1 MDGDKVKESAPDCA
15 SGAAE
20 PTKKQD
26 KRKRAYAEFDVVD
39 KKSVSAEW
47 QQEMDALYKYYKEV
61 SGHQLNP
68 EELSCTTNDSI
79 IACLLEESSLS
90 CAKLTDGIYKRMKLQ
105 YGVTESSVRTSV
117 LNIGRRSSYGI
128 SAMDVNGLEDESDSS
143 LWCWET
149 EDLALLPLH
158 LRSSLSIRRTA
169 RKLIHK
175 RILVLSGKL
184 ATKDASNAC
193 SNQNSLMENA
203 GEALDLDEIR
213 SIIESKHKNDDD
225 IKTEAQDFQAI
236 RKAVKKQQM
245 MVGHIQ
251 TEKNKKERELRHIY
265 EKTEREAKR
274 IERENKRLKKHQE
287 EEERAKK
294 KKEKEEAEL
303 KRKASIQKQANL
315 MERFFKRKADSN
327 IGSSDSHHMERTTCS
342 KSTGNI
348 EELAVAATSAMDCTL
363 CKENHLSMEELRMI
377 HVAKWRTLFQHNR
390 LRHWGVRRSPKIQ
403 LFLELRLQ
411 KPSTPIASDSM
422 STPTKEQSSLEST
435 GNLDITKLLDELEIP
450 SRSQNSTSSSV
461 LLVKK
466 LLQFDNSSRPAY
478 YGTWRKKS
486 STVSARQPFQRDEEL
501 NYDVESDEEWEE
513 VDPGDPGERL
523 SDYEEDDEKT
533 MNEHD
538 AMIDAEKETE
548 NSFIVPNDYLSDD
561 EGMQCESVCV
571 RFDGISSLLSIPGV
585 TVEELNAL
593 LQRQK
598 ALHIITEHALKIDR
612 PLVIC
617 NLDHRKLGLLNAE
630 GITGMLKMEKIC
642 LQALCMKKYP
652 GSPIIDVP
660 VVNTTIEDGFC
671 RSNKK
676 SPRTPVSS
684 KAISESDMPE
694 FGESNWWSCYMR
706 HFHMSPRHDLR
717 TKLGRLL
724 SLPKTGGRLSRI
736 SWIGTIYLF
745 LQIKVKA

>member
-1 MDGDKVKESAPDCA
+1 MICIRS
-15 SGAAE
+15 
-20 PTKKQD
+20 T
-26 KRKRAYAEFDVVD
+26 
-39 KKSVSAEW
+39 
-47 QQEMDALYKYYKEV
+47 
-61 SGHQLNP
+61 
-68 EELSCTTNDSI
+68 I
-79 IACLLEESSLS
+79 LE
-90 CAKLTDGIYKRMKLQ
+90 
-105 YGVTESSVRTSV
+105 
-117 LNIGRRSSYGI
+117 
-128 SAMDVNGLEDESDSS
+128 
-143 LWCWET
+143 
-149 EDLALLPLH
+149 
-158 LRSSLSIRRTA
+158 
-169 RKLIHK
+169 
-175 RILVLSGKL
+175 GKL

-251 TEKNKKERELRHIY
+251 TEKKKKERELRHMN
-265 EKTEREAKR
+265 EKTEREAKH

-303 KRKASIQKQANL
+303 KRKVSIQKQANL

-466 LLQFDNSSRPAY
+466 LLQFDKSSRPAY

-513 VDPGDPGERL
+513 ADPGDPGERL

-538 AMIDAEKETE
+538 AMIGAEKETE
-548 NSFIVPNDYLSDD
+548 NSFVVPNDYLSDD
-561 EGMQCESVCV
+561 E
-571 RFDGISSLLSIPGV
+571 
-585 TVEELNAL
+585 
-593 LQRQK
+593 K

-676 SPRTPVSS
+676 SPLTPVSS

-694 FGESNWWSCYMR
+694 FAKLVASCPQGRVKLVELLHEAFPYVSKARLKNKVGEIAEFTKNRWQVKQDILDRYNLSLSPDKGEGLKCAASCCSQQCQPPNESGNTGESSSPQCSLKSEMVRQQLGTQGSSHGSAR
-706 HFHMSPRHDLR
+706 HPS
-717 TKLGRLL
+717 TKMA
-724 SLPKTGGRLSRI
+724 GG
-736 SWIGTIYLF
+736 
-745 LQIKVKA
+745 